1 MKQCKLFI
9 LNLLLVGGSFF
20 GVKSYA
26 QLGFCSG
33 NSGDPIFTETFGTGT
48 TSGPQLPPGT
58 TTYTYVNSEPNDG
71 FYTVSH
77 SSFGWYGWHNI
88 QDHTPNDINGK
99 MFIVNADFTAGEFF
113 RRSIS
118 GLCENTSYEFSS
130 WLLNL
135 LPASGCSGSGIPINV
150 RFEIWDNTDTTLLA
164 SGDTGSIFGTN
175 SPTWEQYG
183 LVFQTLPGQTAVVL
197 KMINNGNGGCG
208 NDLAID
214 DIVFKSCGDFIDVT
228 DQSGE
233 TSFYLCDYE
242 TPTSMTLTANP
253 DFSIFSTHAYQ
264 WQQSTD
270 NTIWTD
276 LVGETNQSYTTPNL
290 FNTTYYR
297 VKVAEDA
304 VNLANDQCNTISDVF
319 TIEVTTR
326 PDAPVSNG
334 DVFNCDYE
342 DNPAVVTVPGQVLVN
357 WYDAPSAGNLL
368 LENST
373 SYAATTSGTYYAEAI
388 SSMGACVSSSRTA
401 VTVVFSESPQV
412 EDEETV
418 FCEGDTVTLHAGIPN
433 MQYLWNTGATSESI
447 SVTTGGNYSV
457 AITNSEGCTSTKN
470 ILVTE
475 LFAPIIESVTSDG
488 RDLIITTQNTGDF
501 TYSIDGVIFQQSNV
515 FNVQG
520 GLYQIYV
527 REENGCGIDTIQY
540 IHFVIPKYFTPNGDT
555 VNDTFNLR
563 GIEYYPRSEVLI
575 FDRYGKLLLSSYNAP
590 FSWDG
595 TFNNENLPADDYWY
609 VIKINGQEFKGH
621 FALIR

>member
-1 MKQCKLFI
+1 
-9 LNLLLVGGSFF
+9 GG
-20 GVKSYA
+20 
-26 QLGFCSG
+26 
-33 NSGDPIFTETFGTGT
+33 
-48 TSGPQLPPGT
+48 
-58 TTYTYVNSEPNDG
+58 
-71 FYTVSH
+71 
-77 SSFGWYGWHNI
+77 YGWHNI
-88 QDHTPNDINGK
+88 QDHTLNDTNGK

-135 LPASGCSGSGIPINV
+135 LPASGCGGSGIPINV

-164 SGDTGSIFGTN
+164 SGDTGSIFGTS

-214 DIVFKSCGDFIDVT
+214 DIVFKSCGDFIDIT
-228 DQSGE
+228 DESGE
-233 TSFYLCDYE
+233 NSFYLCDYQ

-319 TIEVTTR
+319 TIEVTAR

-373 SYAATTSGTYYAEAI
+373 
-388 SSMGACVSSSRTA
+388 
-401 VTVVFSESPQV
+401 
-412 EDEETV
+412 
-418 FCEGDTVTLHAGIPN
+418 
-433 MQYLWNTGATSESI
+433 
-447 SVTTGGNYSV
+447 
-457 AITNSEGCTSTKN
+457 
-470 ILVTE
+470 
-475 LFAPIIESVTSDG
+475 
-488 RDLIITTQNTGDF
+488 
-501 TYSIDGVIFQQSNV
+501 
-515 FNVQG
+515 
-520 GLYQIYV
+520 
-527 REENGCGIDTIQY
+527 
-540 IHFVIPKYFTPNGDT
+540 
-555 VNDTFNLR
+555 
-563 GIEYYPRSEVLI
+563 
-575 FDRYGKLLLSSYNAP
+575 
-590 FSWDG
+590 
-595 TFNNENLPADDYWY
+595 
-609 VIKINGQEFKGH
+609 
-621 FALIR
+621 